1 MSRDLDSKP
10 ALWFS
15 FQGYTSRNEFWV
27 LGNVEAM
34 ALVVVALF
42 GLLGLGKCA
51 IFGYAP
57 THLPVLLTAGLDAA
71 LLCLLVSCTMPLF
84 LFSPALT
91 FRRLHDLN
99 RSGWDDCCGTF
110 RHRLLFAPGVQG
122 ASRFCPDPLAN
133 REAAL

>member
-10 ALWFS
+10 ALRFS

-27 LGNVEAM
+27 LGNVESM
-34 ALVVVALF
+34 ALVVGLF

-57 THLPVLLTAGLDAA
+57 THLPVPLNAGLDAA
-71 LLCLLVSCTMPLF
+71 LLCLLVFCTMPLF

-91 FRRLHDLN
+91 FRRTHDLN
-99 RSGWDDCCGTF
+99 RSGWDDCCRTF

-122 ASRFCPDPLAN
+122 ASRFGPDLLAN
-133 REAAL
+133 RAAAL